1 MINKKYLKNLRCK
14 EINNKNDFIFDL
26 YSERIIDS
34 LNIITLDFKNILIL
48 GDHGSKIYKYLK
60 KRFKNSKITMFEYKE
75 KKQYDLTLKNI
86 NINSIDLESW
96 SPKESEYDL
105 ILSNFY
111 LNISNNL
118 SEVLDKIKIS
128 LVPNGF
134 FLTTLP
140 SPENFHL
147 LKASMIKTDI
157 QLYGGAYNRFNRTID
172 LQKIIEILK
181 KNNFKIP
188 SVNSENITLEYK
200 DFNKLLFDVKSMQLS
215 YYYND
220 KKNTFE
226 KKKYFKKLE
235 ENFYKNSKGF
245 FVLTSDFF
253 VVSGWK
259 EHSSQ
264 QKPLKPG
271 EAKNRL
277 SKFLE

>member
-1 MINKKYLKNLRCK
+1 MNRQ
-14 EINNKNDFIFDL
+14 E
-26 YSERIIDS
+26 
-34 LNIITLDFKNILIL
+34 
-48 GDHGSKIYKYLK
+48 YKYISSWVDKNTK
-60 KRFKNSKITMFEYKE
+60 K
-75 KKQYDLTLKNI
+75 
-86 NINSIDLESW
+86 
-96 SPKESEYDL
+96 
-105 ILSNFY
+105 LSNW
-111 LNISNNL
+111 NKIIWNL
-118 SEVLDKIKIS
+118 AEPAWREYESSK
-128 LVPNGF
+128 
-134 FLTTLP
+134 
-140 SPENFHL
+140 
-147 LKASMIKTDI
+147 
-157 QLYGGAYNRFNRTID
+157 LY
-172 LQKIIEILK
+172 IEILK

-226 KKKYFKKLE
+226 RKKYFKKLE